1 MKRTARALAVPL
13 ALTLALS
20 ACSLFPEYKRPEIKA
35 PEAFRGPAGGMRG
48 KADEKSIAETAWW
61 EVYRDPVLEKLI
73 RVALEQN
80 YDIRIA
86 VERVNEFRALAG
98 VADIGSIPLISAG
111 GSGGRNAYSTVGP
124 TPFPPTAPSISRAY
138 LANLNASYEIDLW
151 GRVANL
157 QGAAKAQLLA
167 GVYARETAR
176 ITVISNVATA
186 YFALRTLDR
195 QLAVTTR
202 TVATRAKFL
211 ELTRAQ
217 FKRGVVSGLDVNRA
231 EASLAAARANIPD
244 LQRQIAQAENLLQV
258 LLGQNPAPVLR
269 GEATESAFFPVP
281 PEIPAGIPATLLE
294 RRPDLRQA
302 EYNLIG
308 ANAQLKSVKASLF
321 PTISLT
327 AAAGSSSAMLQNLFT
342 GPARTWSWALGFL
355 QPIIDPTRNFYQV
368 DAYSAREK
376 EAILAYQQA
385 VVQAFRE
392 VSDALAARQGYT
404 EFLSAQEDQVR
415 ALREASQRVLKR
427 YGAGFSSYFE
437 VIDADGALFT
447 AELQLA
453 QAYQNSLVSFV
464 QLYKALGGGWDLP
477 KPGDAGGK

>member
-1 MKRTARALAVPL
+1 MKKSARALAVPL

-20 ACSLFPEYKRPEIKA
+20 ACSLFPEYKRPEIRA
-35 PEAFRGPAGGMRG
+35 PEAFRGPAGDMRG

-73 RVALEQN
+73 RIALEQN
-80 YDIRIA
+80 YDVRIA
-86 VERVNEFRALAG
+86 VARVDEFRALAG
-98 VADIGSIPLISAG
+98 VANLGSIPVISVG
-111 GSGGRNAYSTVGP
+111 GSGGREAFSTVGP
-124 TPFPPTAPSISRAY
+124 TPFPATFPTIDRAY
-138 LANLNASYEIDLW
+138 GANINASFEIDLW
-151 GRVANL
+151 GRIANL

-176 ITVISNVATA
+176 ITVVSNVAIA

-258 LLGQNPAPVLR
+258 LLGENPAPVLR
-269 GEATESAFFPVP
+269 GDPTESAFFPVP

-368 DAYSAREK
+368 EAYSAREK

-477 KPGDAGGK
+477 NPGDAAGK

>member
-1 MKRTARALAVPL
+1 MRAARAFAFLPVL
-13 ALTLALS
+13 ALTLT
-20 ACSLFPEYKRPEIKA
+20 ACSLFPDYQRPEIKA
-35 PEAFRGPAGGMRG
+35 PETFRGADG
-48 KADEKSIAETAWW
+48 KADEKSIADLAWW
-61 EVYRDPVLEKLI
+61 EVYRDPMLEKLI
-73 RVALEQN
+73 RIALEQN

-86 VERVNEFRALAG
+86 IARVDEFRALAG
-98 VADIGSIPLISAG
+98 VADIGSIPLVSLGGSAG
-111 GSGGRNAYSTVGP
+111 RQAFSTVGP
-124 TPFPPTAPSISRAY
+124 TPFPTTVPSITRAY
-138 LANLNASYEIDLW
+138 AANINASYEIDVW
-151 GRVANL
+151 GRIANL

-167 GVYARETAR
+167 GEYARETAR
-176 ITVISNVATA
+176 ITVISNVAIA

-195 QLAVTTR
+195 QLAISTR
-202 TVATRAKFL
+202 TVGTRAKFL
-211 ELTRAQ
+211 ELSRAQ
-217 FKRGVVSGLDVNRA
+217 LRRGVVSGLDVNRA
-231 EASLAAARANIPD
+231 EASLAAARASIPD

-258 LLGQNPAPVLR
+258 LLGQNPAPLIR
-269 GEATESAFFPVP
+269 AEATEAAFFPVP
-281 PEIPAGIPATLLE
+281 PEVPAGIPAGLLE

-327 AAAGSSSAMLQNLFT
+327 AAAGSSSALLQNLFT

-355 QPIIDPTRNFYQV
+355 QPIIDANRNPYQV
-368 DAYSAREK
+368 DAYSARERQ
-376 EAILAYQQA
+376 AILAYQQA

-392 VSDALAARQGYT
+392 VSDALAARQGYS
-404 EFLSAQEDQVR
+404 EFLGAQEDQVN

-447 AELQLA
+447 AEQQLA

-464 QLYKALGGGWDLP
+464 QLYKALGGGWDVP
-477 KPGDAGGK
+477 KPGASPDKQK

>member
-1 MKRTARALAVPL
+1 MNGARAFAFSL

-20 ACSLFPEYKRPEIKA
+20 ACSLFPDYKRPEIKA
-35 PEAFRGPAGGMRG
+35 PDTFRG

-73 RVALEQN
+73 RIALEQN
-80 YDIRIA
+80 YDVQIA
-86 VERVNEFRALAG
+86 IARVDEFRALAG
-98 VADIGSIPLISAG
+98 VANIGSIPLVSVG
-111 GSGGRNAYSTVGP
+111 GTGGRNAYSTVGP
-124 TPFPPTAPSISRAY
+124 TPFPTTIPSITTAY
-138 LANLNASYEIDLW
+138 AANLNVSYEIDLW
-151 GRVANL
+151 GRIAGL

-195 QLAVTTR
+195 QLAITTR
-202 TVATRAKFL
+202 TVATRTKFL
-211 ELTRAQ
+211 DLTRAQ

-244 LQRQIAQAENLLQV
+244 LQRQITQAENLLQV
-258 LLGQNPAPVLR
+258 LLGQNPAPIVR

-327 AAAGSSSAMLQNLFT
+327 AAAGSSSALLKNLFT
-342 GPARTWSWALGFL
+342 GPARTWSWALGAL
-355 QPIIDPTRNFYQV
+355 QPIIDPTRNLYEV
-368 DAYSAREK
+368 DAYSARERQ
-376 EAILAYQQA
+376 AILAYQQA

-392 VSDALAARQGYT
+392 VSDALAARQGYS
-404 EFLSAQEDQVR
+404 EFLGAQEDQVR

-464 QLYKALGGGWDLP
+464 QLYKALGGGWDMP
-477 KPGDAGGK
+477 KAGESPPQK